1 MQPSVCANAAG
12 SPDHRAGA
20 DPGPFLHHRAGAD
33 FNLGPDGTRTA
44 TLKRGNEPV
53 TIGRVEAMSKSKRN
67 TVDPGAIIG
76 KYGADTARW
85 FILSDNPP
93 ERDMEW
99 TESGVAG
106 AFRFTQRVWR
116 LANNAL
122 PTLPA
127 PGTPMAEATGAAKK
141 LRQVTHRTILAI
153 TEALDSFAFNVA
165 VARIHEF
172 ANAIGEAEAQ
182 AEAPG
187 MGPARREALEILA
200 RLAAPMM
207 PHLAEELFCLL
218 NPDSEKLVA
227 QLPWPE
233 ADAALVKAE
242 TMTLAVQVLGKLR
255 ATIEVAVGASDAE
268 IFALAEAE
276 ENVQRAFGGKP
287 VKKRI
292 HVPGR
297 VVNYVV

>member
-1 MQPSVCANAAG
+1 MVQHESYK
-12 SPDHRAGA
+12 GA
-20 DPGPFLHHRAGAD
+20 DGRWLYPDEIEIGSAA
-33 FNLGPDGTRTA
+33 DGTRSAIVKGT
-44 TLKRGNEPV
+44 NEPV

-67 TVDPGAIIG
+67 TVDPGAIIA

-122 PTLPA
+122 AALPPA
-127 PGTPMAEATGAAKK
+127 DASLPEANGPARK
-141 LRQVTHRTILAI
+141 LRQATHRTIAAV
-153 TEALDSFAFNVA
+153 TEALETFAFNVA

-172 ANAIGEAEAQ
+172 ANAIGEAEANAS
-182 AEAPG
+182 AEG
-187 MGPARREALEILA
+187 MGAARREALETLA
-200 RLAAPMM
+200 RLSAPMM
-207 PHLAEELFCLL
+207 PHLAEEVFATLR
-218 NPDSEKLVA
+218 PDAATLVA
-227 QLPWPE
+227 ELPWPE
-233 ADAALVKAE
+233 ADPALLKAE

-255 ATIEVAVGASDAE
+255 ATIEVPVGESEAR

-276 ENVQRAFGGKP
+276 ENVQRAIGGKP

-297 VVNYVV
+297 VVNLVV